1 MTGSGTGSGGQL
13 RSRQRSLRLEGLLS
27 APHPT
32 VESVRR
38 PVLAGQFRSFAKGGF
53 GAVQRM
59 RSTHSRMP
67 HERRL
72 QHDQRHRP
80 GHQHGGEQHQ
90 PDQLRRFDEDPRPP
104 FRKKTLSEASS
115 GNAVPP
121 TWMLRSR
128 AYRRQRYTEDAS
140 NVVDVDPGQRG
151 QPSRSVLDLDLT
163 TRLSGRKLGGVHV
176 GVSNAGAHCP
186 NQLVELPG

>member
-1 MTGSGTGSGGQL
+1 MGSSGSSMTGSGTGSGGQL

-59 RSTHSRMP
+59 RSTHSQMP
-67 HERRL
+67 DERRL

-90 PDQLRRFDEDPRPP
+90 PDQLRRFDENPRPP
-104 FRKKTLSEASS
+104 FRKRTLSEASS
-115 GNAVPP
+115 GNAVQPGCCVAARTVFSGTP
-121 TWMLRSR
+121 RMRATWW
-128 AYRRQRYTEDAS
+128 
-140 NVVDVDPGQRG
+140 DVDPGQRG
-151 QPSRSVLDLDLT
+151 SQAVQSSILI
-163 TRLSGRKLGGVHV
+163 
-176 GVSNAGAHCP
+176 
-186 NQLVELPG
+186 